1 MSHVSD
7 SKYHKDATLSLSL
20 PECLSTCTLLSPT
33 NTCFTAKKG
42 RKERKRIKI
51 ENVDMERH

>member
-33 NTCFTAKKG
+33 NTCFTAKK
-42 RKERKRIKI
+42 KEEKK
-51 ENVDMERH
+51 EKG